1 MLYEKFE
8 IFTFYY
14 SFLFFSNVKAETVNV
29 TQYSYNNLGTYGGMY
44 YGYADDSQTQSNYS
58 FGTRYQYKLNQAYF
72 DIRYILPGSS
82 TITFTLNAADDDLRN
97 TIAIYNVYDVTNQQY
112 LNVSNFRFVSMRK
125 VQLDFTTYNAT
136 SEVRILLSSSSYY
149 NYITGV
155 QNWNFSSITY
165 DIPDNTPSSDTQ
177 DIIDNNNQNT
187 TDIINNQNQNTQS
200 IIDSQNVCKE
210 TLIDNS
216 FIANDEK
223 YLSSGGSLVNLATSG
238 VTDYIPIE
246 TSSFEIVEVFSSARE
261 YMCFYTYSK
270 SLINCVDE
278 GDLTLG
284 SHNFPSNAKYFRAT
298 IKKSTN
304 TPKIRLVS
312 CKNGNQVI
320 NDSITDSNIDSD
332 TGTGFFDDF
341 TSQDF
346 GLSQIITIP
355 LNTIQSLTSKSCTS
369 LQVPIPF
376 TNSNVS
382 LPCMTEIY
390 EDNFSSIYDLWKT
403 VSFGIVAYL
412 IAIDIFHIVKGFKDP
427 ESDKVEVL
435 DL

>member
-1 MLYEKFE
+1 MKNLKYLFF
-8 IFTFYY
+8 IIP
-14 SFLFFSNVKAETVNV
+14 FLFFSNVKAETVNV

-44 YGYADDSQTQSNYS
+44 YGYADDSQSQSNYS

-72 DIRYILPGSS
+72 DIRYTLPSSS

-125 VQLDFTTYNAT
+125 VQLDFTTYNST
-136 SEVRILLSSSSYY
+136 NEVRILLSSSSYY

-155 QNWNFSSITY
+155 SNWNFTSITY

-177 DIIDNNNQNT
+177 NIIDNQNQNT
-187 TDIINNQNQNTQS
+187 TDIIDNQNQNTQEQIES
-200 IIDSQNVCKE
+200 QKVCQVYDSKQATTNGYLTGAGVVSTSVSGYGTSGFIPIDSTSELKVLSNIDTDNRRVCWYNTNQN
-210 TLIDNS
+210 
-216 FIANDEK
+216 F
-223 YLSSGGSLVNLATSG
+223 LSCTNMNTIPVGTVLNIPTDARYFRYSLYKFTNV
-238 VTDYIPIE
+238 P
-246 TSSFEIVEVFSSARE
+246 
-261 YMCFYTYSK
+261 TYS
-270 SLINCVDE
+270 L
-278 GDLTLG
+278 
-284 SHNFPSNAKYFRAT
+284 
-298 IKKSTN
+298 
-304 TPKIRLVS
+304 
-312 CKNGNQVI
+312 CKNGNQALT
-320 NDSITDSNIDSD
+320 DTLTDSNVSND
-332 TGTGFFDDF
+332 TGTSFFDNF
-341 TSQDF
+341 TDNDY

-355 LNTIQSLTSKSCTS
+355 LNTIQSLTSKTCTS

-382 LPCMTEIY
+382 LPCMTDIY
-390 EDNFSSIYDLWKT
+390 EDNFSSIYALWKT

-412 IAIDIFHIVKGFKDP
+412 ISIDIFHIVKGFKDP